1 MQRSAGLDHL
11 AFTVADREELDAW
24 AARLADAAV
33 VDSPVTAANLCRSNT
48 RLRA

>member
-11 AFTVADREELDAW
+11 AFAVADREELDAW
-24 AARLADAAV
+24 ADAAV
-33 VDSPVTAANLCRSNT
+33 VHSPVTAANLCRSNT